1 MKEYIRQKS
10 KVLYNIENL
19 SEEEALSIFSKLVQG
34 YLSIKE
40 KHFVHRDLKSSNI
53 MLKDGEPIIID
64 FGYCEKTYGT
74 KPKIFYN
81 VGSPSYMSPEAY
93 YKTSYS

>member
-1 MKEYIRQKS
+1 
-10 KVLYNIENL
+10 
-19 SEEEALSIFSKLVQG
+19 
-34 YLSIKE
+34 
-40 KHFVHRDLKSSNI
+40 